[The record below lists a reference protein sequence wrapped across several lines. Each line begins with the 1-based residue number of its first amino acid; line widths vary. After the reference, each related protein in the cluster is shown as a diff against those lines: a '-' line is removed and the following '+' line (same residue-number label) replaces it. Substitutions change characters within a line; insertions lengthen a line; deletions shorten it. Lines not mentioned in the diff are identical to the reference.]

1 MNYFEINIVITPVL
15 PWRELINADLGN
27 IGFESFVDQEDGTQ
41 AFIRTNDFNEE
52 KLIHLLESY
61 NDSCETTYSKKEI
74 ESVNWNE
81 EWEKNFDPIFV
92 DDNCVV
98 RATFHQLEKQYPYD
112 IIINPK
118 MSFGTG
124 HHATTHLMIQ
134 EMLTIDFNGHDV
146 LDMGCGTSVL
156 AILASI
162 LEAKTVLAID
172 NDQWAVDNSM
182 ENVKLNNI
190 QNVIT
195 VRGSDDEFTGKCF
208 NIILANINLNVLLAQ
223 MDSYYKAMKEE
234 GIILFSGVLEKDVS
248 KLHAAVKQ
256 IGFSI
261 IDTKQKDKWVMVR
274 CQK

>member
-1 MNYFEINIVITPVL
+1 LNYLEINITISPAL
-15 PWRELINADLGN
+15 PWRELINADLGD
-27 IGFESFVDQEDGTQ
+27 IGFESFVDKEDGTQ
-41 AFIRTNDFNEE
+41 AFIRVDDFSEE
-52 KLIHLLESY
+52 KLTRLLESY
-61 NDSCETTYSKKEI
+61 NDSCKTTFSKKEI

-92 DDNCVV
+92 GDNCVV

-134 EMLTIDFNGHDV
+134 EMLTIDLKGTDV

-156 AILASI
+156 AILASK

-172 NDQWAVDNSM
+172 NDQWAVDNSV
-182 ENVKLNNI
+182 ENIKLNNI
-190 QNVIT
+190 ENVET
-195 VRGSDDEFTGKCF
+195 VRGSDDEFNGKRF

-223 MDSYYKAMKEE
+223 IDSYYSAMLEE
-234 GIILFSGVLEKDVS
+234 GVILFSGVLEKDVS
-248 KLHAAVKQ
+248 KLYAAVKQ

-274 CQK
+274 CKK